1 MRTSLPASIRRPI
14 PRSMAGA
21 LLCAAAALVPAQASL
36 AVPMVF
42 SGISTNGAADVP
54 FNTTIDAFRS
64 ALGGALNPPGA
75 CSPTPCTTG
84 RREINWDGVPATA
97 SSPNA
102 FPGDF
107 FNGTTGVQPAGR
119 LRGASFTTPGTGF
132 RVSATEF
139 SDEAS
144 FGPAEFDAFS
154 PTRLFASLGSNITDV
169 TFSVP
174 GTPSASAG
182 TRGFGVVFSDVDYTG
197 AASLEFFDFAGLS
210 LGTFDVPG
218 VFPTADGRNSQGSF
232 SFLGVLFDSAEV
244 ARVRILSGTH
254 GIDGNFVGTDDA
266 VVMDDFIYGEPVAR
280 QVPAPSL
287 GALLGLGLAGLGL
300 ARRNRRLRARRQ
312 P

>member
-1 MRTSLPASIRRPI
+1 MRTSLPASFCRPL
-14 PRSMAGA
+14 PRSLAST
-21 LLCAAAALVPAQASL
+21 LLIAAAAFVPAPAVL
-36 AVPMVF
+36 AAPVVF
-42 SGISTNGAADVP
+42 SGVSTNGAADVP
-54 FNTTIDAFRS
+54 FNTTINAFRT
-64 ALGGALNPPGA
+64 ALGALNPPGA
-75 CSPTPCTTG
+75 CSPAPCATG
-84 RREINWDGVPATA
+84 RREINWDGVPAGA
-97 SSPNA
+97 SSPSA

-154 PTRLFASLGSNITDV
+154 PSRLFASLGSNITDV
-169 TFSVP
+169 TFSIP
-174 GTPSASAG
+174 GTPAASAG

-232 SFLGVLFDSAEV
+232 SFLGVLFESAQV
-244 ARVRILSGTH
+244 ARVRILSGAH
-254 GIDGNFVGTDDA
+254 GIDGDFQGLDDA